1 MMGRATTPFPAP
13 LQVVE
18 GTHTQAHVSV
28 TADGTCDVLAML
40 AGKRYLE
47 KMVDASNP
55 NPVRC
60 VDSRVQSY

>member
-18 GTHTQAHVSV
+18 GTHTQAHLSV

-40 AGKRYLE
+40 AGRGSLLG
-47 KMVDASNP
+47 MTNAGNP
-55 NPVRC
+55 NPLRC
-60 VDSRVQSY
+60 VDSQFESY